1 LIDIFCNV
9 HCSGKNRCRYNRHVQ
24 ATPAILVTGASGAAK
39 QAFVLALLA
48 ARPAAEHW
56 AVLDNDNSHPATLQ
70 QSAQLR
76 VARIN
81 GCMCCTGQLALQ
93 TGIVQL
99 LRRSHP
105 QRLIIV
111 VSAAAEPAPL
121 ERALQQG
128 HLVRAITIAHHWFV
142 ATPQDLTPEL
152 ASARLLRQQQL
163 EAADMV
169 VAGDAAQA
177 GVLRATVPALGI
189 AAKRVAT
196 TAEALRAMVPVA
208 STAGD

>member
-1 LIDIFCNV
+1 V
-9 HCSGKNRCRYNRHVQ
+9 HP
-24 ATPAILVTGASGAAK
+24 TPAILVTGAAGAAK
-39 QAFVLALLA
+39 QAFVRALLA
-48 ARPAAEHW
+48 ARPDDEHW
-56 AVLDNDNSHPATLQ
+56 AMLDNDNSHLITLPEN
-70 QSAQLR
+70 AQLS
-76 VARIN
+76 VASIN

-111 VSAAAEPAPL
+111 VSEAAEPAPL
-121 ERALQQG
+121 ERALRQG
-128 HLVRAITIAHHWFV
+128 YLAQAITIVHHWFV
-142 ATPQDLTPEL
+142 AAPQDMSPEL

-177 GVLRATVPALGI
+177 GALRATVTALGI
-189 AAKRVAT
+189 AAKQ
-196 TAEALRAMVPVA
+196 VA
-208 STAGD
+208 STAEVLHTLAPVSNAAGG

>member
-1 LIDIFCNV
+1 M
-9 HCSGKNRCRYNRHVQ
+9 Q

-39 QAFVLALLA
+39 QAFVPALLA

-56 AVLDNDNSHPATLQ
+56 AILDNDNSHLATLQ
-70 QSAQLR
+70 EHAQLS

-111 VSAAAEPAPL
+111 ASAAAEPDPL
-121 ERALQQG
+121 QRALRQEY
-128 HLVRAITIAHHWFV
+128 LARAITITHHWFI
-142 ATPQDLTPEL
+142 ATAEDLTPAL
-152 ASARLLRQQQL
+152 PAARQLHLQQWQ
-163 EAADMV
+163 AADMV
-169 VAGDAAQA
+169 VTGDAAQA
-177 GVLRATVPALGI
+177 SALRATATALGVTD
-189 AAKRVAT
+189 KHVAT
-196 TAEALRAMVPVA
+196 TAEALHVLAPI
-208 STAGD
+208 AGISGG

>member
-1 LIDIFCNV
+1 M
-9 HCSGKNRCRYNRHVQ
+9 R
-24 ATPAILVTGASGAAK
+24 
-39 QAFVLALLA
+39 ALLA
-48 ARPAAEHW
+48 ARPAGEHW
-56 AVLDNDNSHPATLQ
+56 AVLDNDHSHLTSLPAH
-70 QSAQLR
+70 AQLSM
-76 VARIN
+76 ASIN

-111 VSAAAEPAPL
+111 ASEAAEPAAL

-128 HLVRAITIAHHWFV
+128 HLGQAITILHHWFV
-142 ATPQDLTPEL
+142 ATPQDLTPEP

-177 GVLRATVPALGI
+177 GALRATVTALGI
-189 AAKRVAT
+189 ATKQVT
-196 TAEALRAMVPVA
+196 STAEVLRIVAPVTNA
-208 STAGD
+208 AGG